1 MSSLKI
7 KRLAGD
13 LKNLKKKP
21 IEGITAGLIDEND
34 LTKWKGRVEGA
45 KGTPF
50 EGGYFHFKIDIPENY
65 PFEPPEVKMITKVYH
80 PNINSTSGKICVN
93 ILKKEVWAPTNSI
106 QSVLLSLQGL
116 LTKPNPDSPL
126 VGEINKVYL
135 EDIDKYNE
143 TVREWVKLYAQDPE
157 YKE

>member
-1 MSSLKI
+1 MSVTKSKKLY
-7 KRLAGD
+7 GE
-13 LKNLKKKP
+13 LKNLRKNK
-21 IEGITAGLIDEND
+21 IEGITAEPIDEND
-34 LTKWKGRVEGA
+34 LTVWKGRVEGA

-50 EGGYFHFKIDIPENY
+50 EGGYFHFKINIPENY

-80 PNINSTSGKICVN
+80 PNINYESGNICVN
-93 ILKKEVWAPTNSI
+93 ILKKDNWTSTNSI

-116 LTKPNPDSPL
+116 LSNPNTKDPL
-126 VGEINKVYL
+126 MGDINKVYL
-135 EDIDKYNE
+135 NNIDKYNE

>member
-1 MSSLKI
+1 MSVTKSKKLY
-7 KRLAGD
+7 GE
-13 LKNLKKKP
+13 LKNLRKNK
-21 IEGITAGLIDEND
+21 IEGISAEPIDEND
-34 LTKWKGRVEGA
+34 LTVWKGRVEGA

-50 EGGYFHFKIDIPENY
+50 EGGYFHFKIEIPEQY

-80 PNINSTSGKICVN
+80 PNINSKTGSICFN
-93 ILKKEVWAPTNSI
+93 ILKKGVWVPTNSI

-143 TVREWVKLYAQDPE
+143 TVREWVKLYAQNPE
-157 YKE
+157 YNE

>member
-1 MSSLKI
+1 M

-21 IEGITAGLIDEND
+21 IEGITAEPIDEND

-50 EGGYFHFKIDIPENY
+50 EGGYFHFKINIPENY

-80 PNINSTSGKICVN
+80 PNINSQTGNICVN
-93 ILKKEVWAPTNSI
+93 ILKKDNWTSTNSI
-106 QSVLLSLQGL
+106 QLVLLSLQGL

-126 VGEINKVYL
+126 VGEINEVYL

-143 TVREWVKLYAQDPE
+143 TVREWVKLYAQNPE
-157 YKE
+157 YNE

>member
-80 PNINSTSGKICVN
+80 PNINYKTGNICVN
-93 ILKKEVWAPTNSI
+93 ILKKDNWTSTNSI

-116 LTKPNPDSPL
+116 LSNPNTKDPL
-126 VGEINKVYL
+126 MGEINNIYL
-135 EDIDKYNE
+135 DDIDQYNE

>member
-21 IEGITAGLIDEND
+21 IEGIIAGPIDEND

-50 EGGYFHFKIDIPENY
+50 EGGYFHFKINIPENY

-80 PNINSTSGKICVN
+80 PNINYESGNICVN
-93 ILKKEVWAPTNSI
+93 ILKKDNWTSTNSI

-126 VGEINKVYL
+126 VGEINKVYVN
-135 EDIDKYNE
+135 DINKYNE
-143 TVREWVKLYAQDPE
+143 TVREWVKLYAQNPE
-157 YKE
+157 YNE

>member
-80 PNINSTSGKICVN
+80 PNINSKTGSICVN
-93 ILKKEVWAPTNSI
+93 ILKKGVWVPTNSI

-116 LTKPNPDSPL
+116 LSNPNTKDPL
-126 VGEINKVYL
+126 MGDINKVYL
-135 EDIDKYNE
+135 NNIDKYNE

>member
-34 LTKWKGRVEGA
+34 LTKWKGRVEGP

-50 EGGYFHFKIDIPENY
+50 EGGYFHFKINIPENY

-80 PNINSTSGKICVN
+80 PNINSQTGNICVN
-93 ILKKEVWAPTNSI
+93 ILKKDKWTSTNSI
-106 QSVLLSLQGL
+106 QLVLLSLQGL

-126 VGEINKVYL
+126 VGEINEVYL

-143 TVREWVKLYAQDPE
+143 TVREWVKLYAQEPE

>member
-1 MSSLKI
+1 MSVTKSKKLYGEYKH
-7 KRLAGD
+7 
-13 LKNLKKKP
+13 LKKNP
-21 IEGITAGLIDEND
+21 IEGITAEPIDEND
-34 LTKWKGRVEGA
+34 LTVWKGRVEGA

-50 EGGYFHFKIDIPENY
+50 EGGYFHFKIEIPEQY

-80 PNINSTSGKICVN
+80 PNINSKTGSICVN
-93 ILKKEVWAPTNSI
+93 ILKKGVWVPTNSI

-143 TVREWVKLYAQDPE
+143 TVREWVKLYAQNPE
-157 YKE
+157 YNE

>member
-1 MSSLKI
+1 MASKGI
-7 KRLAGD
+7 KKLTRE
-13 LKNLKKKP
+13 LKNLQEKP
-21 IEGITAGLIDEND
+21 IQGIIAKPIND
-34 LTKWKGRVEGA
+34 NDITKWKGRVEGA

-50 EGGYFHFKIDIPENY
+50 EGGYFHFKINIPENY

-80 PNINSTSGKICVN
+80 PNINPQSGNICVN
-93 ILKKEVWAPTNSI
+93 ILKKGVWVPTNNI

-126 VGEINKVYL
+126 EGETNRVYL

-143 TVREWVKLYAQDPE
+143 TVREWVKLYAQNPE
-157 YKE
+157 YNE

>member
-50 EGGYFHFKIDIPENY
+50 EGGYFHFKINIPENY

-80 PNINSTSGKICVN
+80 PNINYKTGNICVN
-93 ILKKEVWAPTNSI
+93 ILKKDKWTPTNSI

-116 LTKPNPDSPL
+116 LSNPNTKDPL
-126 VGEINKVYL
+126 MGEINNIYL
-135 EDIDKYNE
+135 DDIDQYNE

>member
-50 EGGYFHFKIDIPENY
+50 EGGYFHFKINIPENY

-80 PNINSTSGKICVN
+80 PNINYESGNICVN
-93 ILKKEVWAPTNSI
+93 ILKKDNWTSTNSI

-116 LTKPNPDSPL
+116 LSNPNTKDPL
-126 VGEINKVYL
+126 MGEINNIYL

>member
-80 PNINSTSGKICVN
+80 PNINSKTGSICVN
-93 ILKKEVWAPTNSI
+93 ILKKGVWVPTNSI

-143 TVREWVKLYAQDPE
+143 TVREWVKLYAQNPE
-157 YKE
+157 YNE

>member
-1 MSSLKI
+1 M

-21 IEGITAGLIDEND
+21 IEGITAEPIDEND
-34 LTKWKGRVEGA
+34 LTKWKGRVEGP

-50 EGGYFHFKIDIPENY
+50 EGGYFHFKINIPENY

-80 PNINSTSGKICVN
+80 PNINSQTGNICVN
-93 ILKKEVWAPTNSI
+93 ILKKDNWTSTNSI
-106 QSVLLSLQGL
+106 QLVLLSLQGL

-126 VGEINKVYL
+126 VGEINEVYL

-143 TVREWVKLYAQDPE
+143 TVREWVKLYAQNPE
-157 YKE
+157 YNE

>member
-1 MSSLKI
+1 MSNIKM

-21 IEGITAGLIDEND
+21 IEGITAEPIDEND

-50 EGGYFHFKIDIPENY
+50 EGGYFHFKINIPENY

-80 PNINSTSGKICVN
+80 PNINSQTGNICVN
-93 ILKKEVWAPTNSI
+93 ILKKDNWTSTNSI
-106 QSVLLSLQGL
+106 QLVLLSLQGL

-126 VGEINKVYL
+126 VGEINEVYL

-143 TVREWVKLYAQDPE
+143 TVREWVKLYAQNPE
-157 YKE
+157 YNE

>member
-21 IEGITAGLIDEND
+21 IEGIIAGPIDEND

-50 EGGYFHFKIDIPENY
+50 EGGYFHFKINIPENY

>member
-1 MSSLKI
+1 MSVTKSKKLY
-7 KRLAGD
+7 GE
-13 LKNLKKKP
+13 LKNLRKNK
-21 IEGITAGLIDEND
+21 IEGISAEPIDEND
-34 LTKWKGRVEGA
+34 LTVWKGRVEGA

-50 EGGYFHFKIDIPENY
+50 EGGYFHFKINIPENY

-80 PNINSTSGKICVN
+80 PNINSKTGSICVN
-93 ILKKEVWAPTNSI
+93 ILKKGVWVPTNSI

-143 TVREWVKLYAQDPE
+143 TVREWVKLYAQNPE
-157 YKE
+157 YNE

>member
-1 MSSLKI
+1 MNTKSKKLY
-7 KRLAGD
+7 GE
-13 LKNLKKKP
+13 LKNLRKNP
-21 IEGITAGLIDEND
+21 IEGITAGPIDEND
-34 LTKWKGRVEGA
+34 LTKWKGRVDGA

-50 EGGYFHFKIDIPENY
+50 EGGYFHFKINIPENY

-80 PNINSTSGKICVN
+80 PNINSKTGSICVN
-93 ILKKEVWAPTNSI
+93 MLKKGVWVPTNSI

-143 TVREWVKLYAQDPE
+143 TVREWVKLYAQNPE
-157 YKE
+157 YNE

>member
-1 MSSLKI
+1 M

-21 IEGITAGLIDEND
+21 IEGITAEPIDEND

-50 EGGYFHFKIDIPENY
+50 EGGYFHFKINIPENY

-80 PNINSTSGKICVN
+80 PNINSQTGNICVN
-93 ILKKEVWAPTNSI
+93 ILEKDKWTSTNSI
-106 QSVLLSLQGL
+106 QLVLLSLQGL

-126 VGEINKVYL
+126 VGEINEVYL

-143 TVREWVKLYAQDPE
+143 TVREWVKLYAQNPE
-157 YKE
+157 YNE

>member
-50 EGGYFHFKIDIPENY
+50 EGGYFHFKINIPENY
-65 PFEPPEVKMITKVYH
+65 PFEPPEVKMVTKVYH
-80 PNINSTSGKICVN
+80 PNINYESGNICVN
-93 ILKKEVWAPTNSI
+93 ILKKDNWTSTNSI

-116 LTKPNPDSPL
+116 LSNPNTKDPL
-126 VGEINKVYL
+126 MGDINRVYL
-135 EDIDKYNE
+135 NNIDEYNAK
-143 TVREWVKLYAQDPE
+143 VREWVKLYAQNPE

>member
-1 MSSLKI
+1 M

-21 IEGITAGLIDEND
+21 IEGITAGPIDESD
-34 LTKWKGRVEGA
+34 LTKWKGRVEGP

-50 EGGYFHFKIDIPENY
+50 EGGYFHFKINIPENY
-65 PFEPPEVKMITKVYH
+65 PFEPPEVKMVTKVYH
-80 PNINSTSGKICVN
+80 PNINSQTGNICVN
-93 ILKKEVWAPTNSI
+93 ILKPDKWTSTNSI
-106 QSVLLSLQGL
+106 QLVLLSLQGL

-126 VGEINKVYL
+126 VGEINKVYVN
-135 EDIDKYNE
+135 DIDKYNE
-143 TVREWVKLYAQDPE
+143 TVREWVKLYAQNPE

>member
-50 EGGYFHFKIDIPENY
+50 EGGYFHFKINIPENY

-80 PNINSTSGKICVN
+80 PNIN
-93 ILKKEVWAPTNSI
+93 
-106 QSVLLSLQGL
+106 
-116 LTKPNPDSPL
+116 
-126 VGEINKVYL
+126 Y
-135 EDIDKYNE
+135 
-143 TVREWVKLYAQDPE
+143 
-157 YKE
+157 

>member
-1 MSSLKI
+1 M

-21 IEGITAGLIDEND
+21 IEGITAEPIDEND

-50 EGGYFHFKIDIPENY
+50 EGGYFHFKINIPENY

-80 PNINSTSGKICVN
+80 PNINSQTGNICVN
-93 ILKKEVWAPTNSI
+93 ILKKDNWTSTNSI

-143 TVREWVKLYAQDPE
+143 TVREWVKLYAQNPE
-157 YKE
+157 YNE

>member
-1 MSSLKI
+1 MSVTKSKKLY
-7 KRLAGD
+7 GE
-13 LKNLKKKP
+13 LKNLRKNK
-21 IEGITAGLIDEND
+21 IEGISAEPIDEND
-34 LTKWKGRVEGA
+34 LTVWKGRVEGA

-50 EGGYFHFKIDIPENY
+50 EGGYFHFKIEIPEQY

-80 PNINSTSGKICVN
+80 PNINSKTGSICVN
-93 ILKKEVWAPTNSI
+93 ILKKGVWVPTNSI

-116 LTKPNPDSPL
+116 LSKPNPKSPL
-126 VGEINKVYL
+126 VGEINEVYVK
-135 EDIDKYNE
+135 DINKYNE

>member
-1 MSSLKI
+1 MSNIKM

-21 IEGITAGLIDEND
+21 IEGITAEPIDEND
-34 LTKWKGRVEGA
+34 LTKWKGRVEGP

-50 EGGYFHFKIDIPENY
+50 EGGYFHFKINIPENY

-80 PNINSTSGKICVN
+80 PNINSQTGNICVN
-93 ILKKEVWAPTNSI
+93 ILKKDKWTSTNSI
-106 QSVLLSLQGL
+106 QLVLLSLQGL

-126 VGEINKVYL
+126 VGEIKKVYVN
-135 EDIDKYNE
+135 DINKYNE
-143 TVREWVKLYAQDPE
+143 TVREWVKLYAQNPE
-157 YKE
+157 YNE

>member
-1 MSSLKI
+1 M
-7 KRLAGD
+7 
-13 LKNLKKKP
+13 
-21 IEGITAGLIDEND
+21 
-34 LTKWKGRVEGA
+34 WKGRVEGA

-50 EGGYFHFKIDIPENY
+50 EGGYFHFKIEIPEQY

-80 PNINSTSGKICVN
+80 PNINSKTGSICVN
-93 ILKKEVWAPTNSI
+93 ILKKGVWVPTNSI

-143 TVREWVKLYAQDPE
+143 TVREWVKLYAQNPE
-157 YKE
+157 YNE

>member
-1 MSSLKI
+1 M

-21 IEGITAGLIDEND
+21 IEGITAEPIDEND
-34 LTKWKGRVEGA
+34 LTKWKGRVEGP

-50 EGGYFHFKIDIPENY
+50 EGGYFHFKINIPENY

-80 PNINSTSGKICVN
+80 PNINSQTGNICVN
-93 ILKKEVWAPTNSI
+93 ILEKDKWTSTNSI
-106 QSVLLSLQGL
+106 QLVLLSLQGL

-126 VGEINKVYL
+126 VGEINEVYL

-143 TVREWVKLYAQDPE
+143 TVREWVKLYAQNPE
-157 YKE
+157 YNE

>member
-1 MSSLKI
+1 MKTKSKKLY
-7 KRLAGD
+7 GE
-13 LKNLKKKP
+13 LKNLRKNP
-21 IEGITAGLIDEND
+21 IEGITAGPIDEND
-34 LTKWKGRVEGA
+34 LTKWKGRVDGA

-50 EGGYFHFKIDIPENY
+50 EGGYFHFKINIPENY

-126 VGEINKVYL
+126 VGEINKVYVN
-135 EDIDKYNE
+135 DIDKYNE
-143 TVREWVKLYAQDPE
+143 TVREWVKLYAQNPE

>member
-21 IEGITAGLIDEND
+21 IEGIIAGPIDEND

-50 EGGYFHFKIDIPENY
+50 EGGYFHFKINIPENY

-143 TVREWVKLYAQDPE
+143 TVREWVKLYAQNPE
-157 YKE
+157 YNE

>member
-1 MSSLKI
+1 M

-21 IEGITAGLIDEND
+21 IEGITAEPIDESD
-34 LTKWKGRVEGA
+34 LTKWKGRVEGP

-50 EGGYFHFKIDIPENY
+50 EGGYFHFKINIPANY
-65 PFEPPEVKMITKVYH
+65 PFEPPEVKMVTKVYH
-80 PNINSTSGKICVN
+80 PNINSETGNICVN
-93 ILKKEVWAPTNSI
+93 ILKPDKWTSTNSI

-126 VGEINKVYL
+126 VGEINKVYVN
-135 EDIDKYNE
+135 DINKYNE
-143 TVREWVKLYAQDPE
+143 TVREWVKLYAQNPE
-157 YKE
+157 YNE

>member
-1 MSSLKI
+1 MSGTKSKKLY
-7 KRLAGD
+7 GE
-13 LKNLKKKP
+13 LKNLRKNK
-21 IEGITAGLIDEND
+21 IEGISAEPIDEND
-34 LTKWKGRVEGA
+34 LTVWKGRVEGA

-50 EGGYFHFKIDIPENY
+50 EGGYFHFKIEIPEQY

-80 PNINSTSGKICVN
+80 PNINSKTGSICVN
-93 ILKKEVWAPTNSI
+93 ILKKGVWVPTNSI

-143 TVREWVKLYAQDPE
+143 TVREWVKLYAQNPE
-157 YKE
+157 YNE

>member
-13 LKNLKKKP
+13 LKNLRKKP
-21 IEGITAGLIDEND
+21 IEGIIAGPIDEND

-50 EGGYFHFKIDIPENY
+50 EGGYFHFKINIPENY

-80 PNINSTSGKICVN
+80 PNINYESGNICVN
-93 ILKKEVWAPTNSI
+93 ILKKDNWTSTNSI
-106 QSVLLSLQGL
+106 QLVLLSLQGL

-126 VGEINKVYL
+126 VGEINEVYL

-143 TVREWVKLYAQDPE
+143 TVREWVKLYAQNPE
-157 YKE
+157 YNE

>member
-21 IEGITAGLIDEND
+21 IEGIIAGPIDEND

-80 PNINSTSGKICVN
+80 PNINYESGNICVN
-93 ILKKEVWAPTNSI
+93 ILKKDNWTSTNSI

-116 LTKPNPDSPL
+116 LTNPNTKDPL
-126 VGEINKVYL
+126 MGEINNIYL

>member
-1 MSSLKI
+1 M

-21 IEGITAGLIDEND
+21 IEGITAEPIDESD
-34 LTKWKGRVEGA
+34 LTKWKGRVEGP

-50 EGGYFHFKIDIPENY
+50 EGGYFHFKINIPENY
-65 PFEPPEVKMITKVYH
+65 PFEPPEVKMVTKVYH
-80 PNINSTSGKICVN
+80 PNINSQTGNICVN
-93 ILKKEVWAPTNSI
+93 ILKPDKWTSTNSI
-106 QSVLLSLQGL
+106 QLVLLSLQGL

-126 VGEINKVYL
+126 VGEINKVYVN
-135 EDIDKYNE
+135 DIDKYNE
-143 TVREWVKLYAQDPE
+143 TVREWVKLYAQNPE